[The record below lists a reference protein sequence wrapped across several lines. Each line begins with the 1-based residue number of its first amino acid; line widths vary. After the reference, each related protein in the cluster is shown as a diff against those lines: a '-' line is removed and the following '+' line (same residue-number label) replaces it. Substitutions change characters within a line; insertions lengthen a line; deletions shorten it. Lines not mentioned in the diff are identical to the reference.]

1 MVFGFIVVILTG
13 TALLMLPVSSSTG
26 KGITFT
32 DSLFMSTSAVCVT
45 GLACI
50 DPGTSLSVFGKIV
63 LAVLIQAGGLGIT
76 VIGVILIIAAGGRL
90 SMGNQRLIK
99 ESLNLNSGRDLSRVI
114 AGVAYMT
121 ILFETA
127 GAALSYITFY
137 RDYGTLDAVGI
148 SVFHSIASFNNAGF
162 DILGDFRSLTDYN
175 DDGWLCIVTCLLIV
189 AGGIGFFVFSE
200 LISGKPVKLWSL
212 HTKIA
217 VSVTMFLIAAGTMIL
232 KFTEGS
238 EFSWLEAFFH
248 SVSARTAGFAS
259 VDIGDFTNAGSLIIM
274 ILMFIGASPGSTG
287 GGIKTVTAFVIFRR
301 IVSVIFTKHCTAFK
315 RKISD
320 AAVVKAFTVCFMAIS
335 VVLTGTFVIAAAE
348 SDFTLHQI
356 MFEVM
361 SAFSTTGLSMGITTE
376 LCSLSKVVLVFV
388 MFIGRLGPLTIAT
401 VWLNREL
408 PGVNYSEEDI
418 MIG

>member
-175 DDGWLCIVTCLLIV
+175 RDIWL
-189 AGGIGFFVFSE
+189 
-200 LISGKPVKLWSL
+200 
-212 HTKIA
+212 
-217 VSVTMFLIAAGTMIL
+217 
-232 KFTEGS
+232 
-238 EFSWLEAFFH
+238 
-248 SVSARTAGFAS
+248 
-259 VDIGDFTNAGSLIIM
+259 
-274 ILMFIGASPGSTG
+274 
-287 GGIKTVTAFVIFRR
+287 
-301 IVSVIFTKHCTAFK
+301 
-315 RKISD
+315 
-320 AAVVKAFTVCFMAIS
+320 
-335 VVLTGTFVIAAAE
+335 
-348 SDFTLHQI
+348 
-356 MFEVM
+356 
-361 SAFSTTGLSMGITTE
+361 
-376 LCSLSKVVLVFV
+376 
-388 MFIGRLGPLTIAT
+388 
-401 VWLNREL
+401 
-408 PGVNYSEEDI
+408 
-418 MIG
+418 